1 MTTLAQ
7 GRGRGRATR
16 RVPART
22 GRTAAGGGDF
32 AASDL
37 HEGGEARLGCEACER
52 SAVWPHRSS
61 ATRRE
66 AGQQGGVGP
75 SGAGAG
81 ASLHREGG
89 GGKVTPAREPT
100 PGGRQAQHSACA
112 CGGDL
117 PRRVGL
123 PGWREGMRHTLP
135 CNLSTPIPPAAPT
148 ARLDPF
154 GSRRAPAAEN
164 LSLAPAAK

>member
-1 MTTLAQ
+1 MCL
-7 GRGRGRATR
+7 
-16 RVPART
+16 RVPAAPPR
-22 GRTAAGGGDF
+22 AGETSQQAICTKGAKRVKGVRHVRG
-32 AASDL
+32 L
-37 HEGGEARLGCEACER
+37 R
-52 SAVWPHRSS
+52 SGQS

-135 CNLSTPIPPAAPT
+135 RHLATPIPPAAPT

-154 GSRRAPAAEN
+154 GSRRAPAAEK
-164 LSLAPAAK
+164 LLLAPAAK